1 MTTKRNTVQRI
12 TVKGTRGKRVQRP
25 ATVTLYIVMWMTTT
39 RNGESRE
46 FAVEVFANKDVAEF
60 RANGAM
66 MFADSTT
73 DRFYVRTISMIPDE
87 NIETYLR
94 RLNPSG

>member
-1 MTTKRNTVQRI
+1 VTKQSTVQRI
-12 TVKGTRGKRVQRP
+12 TVKGTRGKRAPRP
-25 ATVTLYIVMWMTTT
+25 PTVTLYIVMGETTT
-39 RNGESRE
+39 RNGQLRE
-46 FAVEVFANKDVAEF
+46 FPVEVFANKDVAEF